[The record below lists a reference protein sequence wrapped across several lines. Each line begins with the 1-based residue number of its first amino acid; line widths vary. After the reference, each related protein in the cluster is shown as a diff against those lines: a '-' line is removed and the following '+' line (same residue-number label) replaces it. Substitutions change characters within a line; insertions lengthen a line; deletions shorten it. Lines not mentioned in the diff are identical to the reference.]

1 VASESNPAPKPP
13 AVEDPNR
20 VAEPELERQAKR
32 LGGPGLRFLLLGV
45 AIAIVGVI
53 VLVVGPLGVGA
64 AIILLGCV
72 PGLVGVGLLVSSGFA
87 RWAARHKMFA

>member
-1 VASESNPAPKPP
+1 MASEPNPVRESGP
-13 AVEDPNR
+13 VQD
-20 VAEPELERQAKR
+20 PELERQGKR
-32 LGGPGLRFLLLGV
+32 LGGPGLRFLLIGV

-64 AIILLGCV
+64 AIILLGCL
-72 PGLVGVGLLVSSGFA
+72 PGLVGVALLVSSGFA